1 MNYDQEEAKRRAEI
15 MLAFAEGAKVEVRA
29 KMDAGKK
36 WRPTNSPA
44 WDWYR
49 GDYRIKKEPRVFY
62 INLYPN
68 SSLGAA
74 MDSRERA
81 DNAADCTRLE
91 CIKVVEVFEDA
102 T

>member
-1 MNYDQEEAKRRAEI
+1 MNYDQKEAKRRAEI
-15 MLAFAEGAKVEVRA
+15 MLAYAEGAGIEVRKVGNSTWSCA
-29 KMDAGKK
+29 
-36 WRPTNSPA
+36 TNPF
-44 WDWYR
+44 WDWFNK
-49 GDYRIKKEPRVFY
+49 DYRIKKEPRVFY

-91 CIKVVEVFEDA
+91 CIKVVEVVEDA

>member
-1 MNYDQEEAKRRAEI
+1 MNYDQKEAKRRAEI
-15 MLAFAEGAKVEVRA
+15 MLAFAEGAKVEVREITEA
-29 KMDAGKK
+29 DNK

-49 GDYRIKKEPRVFY
+49 GDYRIKKEPRMFY
-62 INLYPN
+62 INAYPDG
-68 SSLGAA
+68 SYSQAQP
-74 MDSRERA
+74 DRDTA
-81 DNAADCTRLE
+81 DQLAGYRRTE